1 MISIV
6 EQAPVIEKNRTQK
19 NFAVAVATGAT
30 LATVATA
37 PAHAQVAVTELDNTI
52 TAISGLTS
60 ALVPVIIGAMA
71 YRLGIKIV
79 NRISVKG

>member
-1 MISIV
+1 MISPY
-6 EQAPVIEKNRTQK
+6 QAPDLEKHRTTR
-19 NFAVAVATGAT
+19 NLAVAGAGVATI
-30 LATVATA
+30 ATVASA